1 MHIPV
6 LTKEVLEAL
15 HPVENG
21 LYLDGTV
28 GMGGHAK
35 AILDAAP
42 GSKLCTLDRDSFALE
57 IAKNNLAQ
65 YGERISFFNLEYSKF
80 EEALQQLG
88 WAKVDGALLDLGV
101 SSYQLDTAQRGFSFR
116 NDGPLDMRMDPERQ
130 HKSAWHFVNRSSF
143 DELKSCISILGEEP
157 MAGRIAR
164 EIVSSRQKSPIDGTL
179 QLAEIV
185 AKAYPA
191 SWRRKSRRHPATR
204 TFQAIRMAVNEELK
218 ELEIFLGK
226 IMDWL
231 HPGGRLAIISFHSLE
246 DRMVKH
252 AMRRWA
258 QTCICPSSAQICICN
273 HEPEARIIYKKP
285 VEASPDE
292 LMTNARAS
300 SAKLRA
306 IEKLGPEQ

>member
-6 LTKEVLEAL
+6 LKEEVLEAL
-15 HPVENG
+15 APIENG

-28 GMGGHAK
+28 GMGGHSK

-42 GSKLCTLDRDSFALE
+42 GICVCALDRDSFALE

-65 YGERISFFNLEYSKF
+65 YGERISFFNTEYSKF
-80 EEALQQLG
+80 ENALQQLG
-88 WAKVDGALLDLGV
+88 WTGLDGALLDLGV

-130 HKSAWHFVNRSSF
+130 HKSAWHFVNRSSYA
-143 DELKSCISILGEEP
+143 ELKSCISILGEEP

-164 EIVSSRQKSPIDGTL
+164 EIVSTRQKSPINGTL
-179 QLAEIV
+179 QLADIV
-185 AKAYPA
+185 ARVYPVA
-191 SWRRKSRRHPATR
+191 WRRKARRHPATR

-226 IMDWL
+226 IIDWL
-231 HPGGRLAIISFHSLE
+231 NPGGRLAIISFHSLE

-252 AMRRWA
+252 TMRRWA
-258 QTCICPSSAQICICN
+258 QSCICPAHAPVCTCN
-273 HEPEARIIYKKP
+273 YVPKTRIIYKKP
-285 VEASPDE
+285 VEASPTE
-292 LMTNARAS
+292 LMSNKRAS

-306 IEKLGPEQ
+306 IEKLETQE